1 MTTIALN
8 YSQSL
13 LNGFWRVFKK
23 ILQGI
28 MFGYIMARQ
37 NQINHRIAQQMIHE
51 FRRGGH
57 TVESL
62 HAELNSKSLE
72 KIKREF
78 GYE

>member
-13 LNGFWRVFKK
+13 LNGFWRVFKN
-23 ILQGI
+23 ILHGI
-28 MFGYIMARQ
+28 MVGWIMSRQAKANAYIAGQMLHEYPGY
-37 NQINHRIAQQMIHE
+37 
-51 FRRGGH
+51 

-62 HAELNSKSLE
+62 THKLNTESLSRIR
-72 KIKREF
+72 KEF

>member
-13 LNGFWRVFKK
+13 LNGFWRVFKN
-23 ILQGI
+23 ILRGVMI
-28 MFGYIMARQ
+28 GWIMARQ
-37 NQINHRIAQQMIHE
+37 AKANEYIARQMIHE
-51 FRRGGH
+51 YRGH

-62 HAELNSKSLE
+62 TNELNSKSLQ
-72 KIKREF
+72 KIRREF

>member
-13 LNGFWRVFKK
+13 LNGFWRVFKN
-23 ILQGI
+23 ILRGVMI
-28 MFGYIMARQ
+28 GWIMARQ
-37 NQINHRIAQQMIHE
+37 TQANYHIARAMIHE
-51 FRRGGH
+51 YRNH

-62 HAELNSKSLE
+62 HHELNITSLAR
-72 KIKREF
+72 IRREF

>member
-13 LNGFWRVFKK
+13 FNGFWRVFKN
-23 ILQGI
+23 ILRGVMIGWILSRQTKANA
-28 MFGYIMARQ
+28 YIAG
-37 NQINHRIAQQMIHE
+37 QMIHE
-51 FRRGGH
+51 YPGH

-62 HAELNSKSLE
+62 THELNSKSLE
-72 KIKREF
+72 KIRREF

>member
-13 LNGFWRVFKK
+13 LNGFWKVFKN
-23 ILQGI
+23 ILHGI
-28 MFGYIMARQ
+28 MVGWIMSRQAKANAYIAG
-37 NQINHRIAQQMIHE
+37 QMIHE
-51 FRRGGH
+51 YPGH

-62 HAELNSKSLE
+62 THELNSKSLE
-72 KIKREF
+72 KIRREF

>member
-13 LNGFWRVFKK
+13 LNGFWRVFKN

-28 MFGYIMARQ
+28 MIGWIMSRQTKANEYIAR
-37 NQINHRIAQQMIHE
+37 QMIHE
-51 FRRGGH
+51 YRGY

-62 HAELNSKSLE
+62 TNKLNTESLSRIR
-72 KIKREF
+72 KEF